1 MRTPIILGLTGP
13 TGAGKSTVASCFSSC
28 GCLVIDCDRL
38 AREVTDTGCLS
49 ELTEAFGAE
58 ILDENGCLN
67 RKALAQKAFSDPA
80 KTALLNEITH
90 PAIRRKLLEK
100 IQAARGQYPA
110 VVIDAPLLFEA
121 GVDRLCDKIL
131 AVIAPPEERL
141 RRIMLRDGIEEPLAR
156 MRMCRQHEDAFYTS
170 RADVVLDGTAVDT
183 EAQVRA
189 ILKNWTGDLF

>member
-1 MRTPIILGLTGP
+1 M
-13 TGAGKSTVASCFSSC
+13 
-28 GCLVIDCDRL
+28 
-38 AREVTDTGCLS
+38 
-49 ELTEAFGAE
+49 
-58 ILDENGCLN
+58 
-67 RKALAQKAFSDPA
+67 
-80 KTALLNEITH
+80 
-90 PAIRRKLLEK
+90 EK